1 MLPKAIV
8 GAAPKITTLC
18 PPAAGSE
25 CVIHLV
31 LYAKLGV
38 VPKAAA
44 VRNAVRYGDVRVRLK
59 AGQRKTVKFKLT
71 RAGRKAAL
79 GRKAG
84 KTRMVIDATYG
95 GTTQRAI
102 MTVRIGGKR

>member
-1 MLPKAIV
+1 M
-8 GAAPKITTLC
+8 APKITTIC

-44 VRNAVRYGDVRVRLK
+44 VRKAVRYGDLRVRLK
-59 AGQRKTVKFKLT
+59 SGQRKTVTFKLT
-71 RAGRKAAL
+71 RAGRRAAL
-79 GRKAG
+79 GRRAG

-95 GTTQRAI
+95 GAAQRAVV
-102 MTVRIGGKR
+102 TVRIGGKR